1 MWTFVCNCCCNDF
14 YYDAD
19 RLYYSFFLC
28 HKKSQE
34 VPIIKEL
41 QINEEIRDREVRL
54 IAADGEQLG
63 VVATSKAQALSEE
76 ANLDLVKIAPTAK
89 PPVCKIM
96 DYGKYKY
103 ELSKKEKEA
112 RKKQKVINLKEI
124 RLTPVIEDNDL
135 KVKANRA
142 IDFLK
147 DEDKVK
153 VSVRF
158 RGREMG
164 HTEAGR
170 VVLERFAEMIG
181 EYGTVEKKP
190 KLEGRN
196 MIMFLNPKS
205 S

>member
-1 MWTFVCNCCCNDF
+1 MYCETDSLYYAFF
-14 YYDAD
+14 YYYKNL
-19 RLYYSFFLC
+19 RRCS
-28 HKKSQE
+28 
-34 VPIIKEL
+34 IIKEL

-63 VVATSKAQALSEE
+63 VVSGKRAQELAEESE
-76 ANLDLVKIAPTAK
+76 LDLVKIAPTAK

-96 DYGKYKY
+96 DYGKHKY
-103 ELSKKEKEA
+103 EQAKKEKEA
-112 RKKQKVINLKEI
+112 RKKQKTVNLKEI
-124 RLTPVIEDNDL
+124 RLTPVIEENDL

-170 VVLERFAEMIG
+170 VVLERFAEMTS
-181 EYGTVEKKP
+181 EYGVVENRP

-205 S
+205 L

>member
-1 MWTFVCNCCCNDF
+1 
-14 YYDAD
+14 
-19 RLYYSFFLC
+19 
-28 HKKSQE
+28 
-34 VPIIKEL
+34 
-41 QINEEIRDREVRL
+41 
-54 IAADGEQLG
+54 
-63 VVATSKAQALSEE
+63 
-76 ANLDLVKIAPTAK
+76 
-89 PPVCKIM
+89 M
-96 DYGKYKY
+96 DYGKHKY
-103 ELSKKEKEA
+103 EQSKKEKEA

-124 RLTPVIEDNDL
+124 RLTPVIEENDL

-147 DEDKVK
+147 GEDKVK

-170 VVLERFAEMIG
+170 VVLERFAEMTS
-181 EYGTVEKKP
+181 EYGVVENRP

-205 S
+205 L

>member
-1 MWTFVCNCCCNDF
+1 MDILSRHSFCNDF
-14 YYDAD
+14 YLRRIVDTI
-19 RLYYSFFLC
+19 RFFYVIKNLRRC
-28 HKKSQE
+28 S
-34 VPIIKEL
+34 IIKEL

-63 VVATSKAQALSEE
+63 VVATRRAQELAEE
-76 ANLDLVKIAPTAK
+76 SNLDLVKIAPTAK

-96 DYGKYKY
+96 DYGKHKY
-103 ELSKKEKEA
+103 EQAKKEKEA
-112 RKKQKVINLKEI
+112 RKKQKTINLKEI
-124 RLTPVIEDNDL
+124 RLTPVIEENDL

-170 VVLERFAEMIG
+170 VVLEKFAEMTA
-181 EYGTVEKKP
+181 EYGTVEKRP

-196 MIMFLNPKS
+196 MIMFLNPKGV
-205 S
+205 